1 MSDYYFVSVIS
12 FCQYMFS
19 ISMSFFKIILI
30 NTYRFLCMFMYTLF
44 EYYRWNRLIYCSSDL
59 CFLFSLMIRSNGPN
73 SKKKILINIEMMN
86 VNLISIGIMI
96 TFFFCRALLAFGWIY
111 LMHAFTQPV
120 VDRRRQTIRALMMMM
135 INCQQ
140 YINGRQNRN
149 RARERLLHSIG
160 KRVLRVGRRSIFN
173 DDKK

>member
-1 MSDYYFVSVIS
+1 MD
-12 FCQYMFS
+12 Q
-19 ISMSFFKIILI
+19 IIK
-30 NTYRFLCMFMYTLF
+30 N
-44 EYYRWNRLIYCSSDL
+44 
-59 CFLFSLMIRSNGPN
+59 
-73 SKKKILINIEMMN
+73 KILINIEMMN

-120 VDRRRQTIRALMMMM
+120 VDSRRQTIRALMMMM

-149 RARERLLHSIG
+149 RERERDSCILLVNESWG
-160 KRVLRVGRRSIFN
+160 LVGDQFSMTTKKKPDSMVRINESDEYICFEATMQFYLLYDYEKHISFFLSFFFN
-173 DDKK
+173 QGQIEFL